1 MKLSYPMAPSNGV
14 QTLRPALQ
22 AALQTQGFGINRQF
36 ANAVPSKISLSEP
49 YRGYSLSLED
59 LTQGKGLKAAT
70 QGNWHYLVFSDGTTI
85 ADAELAE
92 VHGHVE
98 FSSLNHG
105 AMAPATVS
113 ALNLAENSASLQGKS
128 YELRV
133 LFVSALHF
141 VAIWLHA
148 NDAGNEDI
156 IIPIEPTPKSLAS
169 TQLYNEAKLLALLTP
184 AANQTKKLFDADT
197 TGLLGS

>member
-1 MKLSYPMAPSNGV
+1 MQLTYPTAPSNGV

-22 AALQTQGFGINRQF
+22 AALQTRGFGINSQF
-36 ANAVPSKISLSEP
+36 AKATASNVSLSRP
-49 YRGYSLSLED
+49 YRGYSLNLED
-59 LTQGKGLKAAT
+59 LTQGKGLKHSAL
-70 QGNWHYLVFSDGTTI
+70 GNWHYLVVSNGTTI

-92 VHGHVE
+92 VPGKVE

-105 AMAPATVS
+105 AMAAATAS
-113 ALNLAENSASLQGKS
+113 ALNLAENAPGLQGKT

-148 NDAGNEDI
+148 DDTANEDV
-156 IIPIEPTPKSLAS
+156 IIPIEPTPKSLAA
-169 TQLYNEAKLLALLTP
+169 TQLYSEASIIALLTP
-184 AANQTKKLFDADT
+184 AAKQAKTLFDADT
-197 TGLLGS
+197 TGLMGS